1 MRINTLEQAR
11 LAVVPFV
18 HEMTIKN
25 VCPFAFESDTHFYIP
40 PWDHLYWSE
49 AEGAPA
55 FLITKETGLIE
66 KVSFFGEVGDRVDE
80 MIMDPA
86 TVEVGDLSKDLD
98 REARNQAIAEQRQL
112 AAQA

>member
-1 MRINTLEQAR
+1 MRIDTLEQAR

-40 PWDHLYWSE
+40 PWDEYQGNESE
-49 AEGAPA
+49 GMPGY
-55 FLITKETGLIE
+55 LVTKETGLIE
-66 KVSFFGEVGDRVDE
+66 KVSFFGEVADRVDE
-80 MIMDPA
+80 MIIDPG
-86 TVEVGDLSKDLD
+86 TVEVGDLSKDIY
-98 REARNQAIAEQRQL
+98 REWRTEQIAKQRQL